1 MAIAEQAKNA
11 ANSVKRALRNRRVS
25 AEPTAR
31 ERWKLQDGENRMRNN
46 PISRQGTR
54 HLESDN
60 MPINE
65 RLTAYKTAK
74 QQGMKKGSFEYAGR
88 KNVLDRS
95 GNIVDSMRVRT
106 PKTTASAIHNPRT
119 TANGGYTPKTTASV
133 PTDPKTTANKFPSE
147 GMPAKDWKGTL
158 NDSYRFMKQNVDN
171 HLAQTGGSYKSHFM
185 RSAGQGAVWGG
196 VVGGS
201 VSAAQG
207 GDFWQ
212 GAKEGA
218 FKGAVGFSVAK
229 TARIGSGARGY
240 MDTLPAVKDAVQMH
254 SSKAG
259 VAKAAAGRMNNR
271 VSKQA
276 TSIMQNRQGVAQAQQ
291 FMNNR

>member
-1 MAIAEQAKNA
+1 MAIAEQAKNVA
-11 ANSVKRALRNRRVS
+11 SNMKRALRNRRVS

-31 ERWKLQDGENRMRNN
+31 DRWKLADGENRMRNN
-46 PISRQGTR
+46 PISQRGTR

-95 GNIVDSMRVRT
+95 GNIVDSMRVRQPRTTGMGPNNPRTTASSNST
-106 PKTTASAIHNPRT
+106 PKTTATGPDIPRT
-119 TANGGYTPKTTASV
+119 TARQ
-133 PTDPKTTANKFPSE
+133 FPSE
-147 GMPAKDWKGTL
+147 GMPAKDWKGTF

-171 HLAQTGGSYKSHFM
+171 HLQQTGGSYKSHFM
-185 RSAGQGAVWGG
+185 RTAGQGAVWGG
-196 VVGGS
+196 VVGGT

-254 SSKAG
+254 SSRHG

-291 FMNNR
+291 VMNNR